1 MQKVNELLN
10 EMILLS
16 IDGSQDALI
25 SCFKKGKKWEEHA
38 AVLKKKQALLLWN
51 LQLRDLIYF
60 IIRRA

>member
-38 AVLKKKQALLLWN
+38 AVLKKTSTTSMELATT
-51 LQLRDLIYF
+51 
-60 IIRRA
+60 